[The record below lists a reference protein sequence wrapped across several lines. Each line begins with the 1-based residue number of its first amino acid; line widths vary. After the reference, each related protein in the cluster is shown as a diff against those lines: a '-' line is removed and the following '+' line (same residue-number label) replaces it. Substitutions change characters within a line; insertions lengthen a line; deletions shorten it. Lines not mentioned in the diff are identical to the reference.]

1 MIMCGLLTFIFVLM
15 LFLIGLGVYS
25 YVGERRNF
33 NGGICKACGSKLHC
47 FDTDSGG
54 ARGYTCEAC
63 AKHWCWVSWKT
74 IDKNHTEE
82 QRGIFDRLDD

>member
-1 MIMCGLLTFIFVLM
+1 MWSASIFILIFMSV
-15 LFLIGLGVYS
+15 LIGFGVCV
-25 YVGERRNF
+25 YVGEKRDF

-54 ARGYTCEAC
+54 ARGYICEAC
-63 AKHWCWVSWKT
+63 RKHSCWVSWWI
-74 IDKNHTEE
+74 IDKNHKED

>member
-1 MIMCGLLTFIFVLM
+1 MWGVSIFILMIISV
-15 LFLIGLGVYS
+15 LIGLGIYV
-25 YVGERRNF
+25 YVGEKRDF

-54 ARGYTCEAC
+54 ARGYMCEAC
-63 AKHWCWVSWKT
+63 GRHSCWISWWI
-74 IDKNHTEE
+74 IDKNHKEN